1 MKKILPMLLFL
12 TISSLVF
19 GQSMQVQNMAAYLRN
34 KELAKAKTAA
44 DAAEVHESTKNS
56 AKMWLFRG
64 KVYQAIYSD
73 TSEATRKLDSES
85 EEKAL
90 EAYIN
95 CMKLDKELFYKDEV
109 KGPLIGVTAAVSNK
123 ANYYKQ
129 TKQFEK
135 ALRCY
140 DLMEASLPYDF
151 DQGIKRNN
159 ITKEKVAFYKFEMYQ
174 LAGNAEK
181 TKEYADKL
189 IAIPYKDPRVFT
201 DMVRL
206 SLQKKDTAMAIS
218 YIEKGRTMF
227 EDNMDLITSEL
238 DIYIARKKTDVLKNK
253 LTTAIEVSPDNEIL
267 HFVLAN
273 LYKGTNQFADAEKE
287 YLKAVEIRPDYEP
300 AVYNLGVLYYS
311 AGKEW
316 NDKLNALPLKD
327 PKTKE
332 YEAKS
337 NDYFKKAVGY
347 FETSYEMT
355 KDKKTKQILRQLCLR
370 LGETEKAD
378 KYK

>member
-1 MKKILPMLLFL
+1 MKKAITLLFL
-12 TISSLVF
+12 AINALVW
-19 GQSMQVQNMAAYLRN
+19 GQSMQIQNMASYLRN
-34 KELAKAKTAA
+34 KELPKAKIAA
-44 DAAEVHESTKNS
+44 DAAEAHPDGKNN

-64 KVYQAIYSD
+64 KVYHAIFSD
-73 TSEATRKLDSES
+73 TSEAIRKLDPES
-85 EEKAL
+85 EEKSL

-95 CMKLDKELFYKDEV
+95 CMKLDKDQVYKDEA
-109 KGPLIGVTAAVSNK
+109 KGPMIGITAAVSNK
-123 ANYYKQ
+123 ANYYRANKQ
-129 TKQFEK
+129 YDK

-174 LAGNAEK
+174 MAMNMEK
-181 TKEYADKL
+181 MKEYADKL
-189 IAIPYKDPRVFT
+189 IDLKYKEPRLFT
-201 DMVRL
+201 DMV
-206 SLQKKDTAMAIS
+206 KIAMANKDTVTALT
-218 YIEKGRTMF
+218 YIEKGKLMF

-253 LTTAIEVSPDNEIL
+253 LTSAIEVSPDNEIL

-273 LYKGTNQFADAEKE
+273 LYKGTGQPAEAEKE

-300 AVYNLGVLYYS
+300 AVYNLGVLYYTQ
-311 AGKEW
+311 GKEW
-316 NDKLNALPLKD
+316 NDKLNALPAKD
-327 PKTKE
+327 PKIKDYETKT
-332 YEAKS
+332 
-337 NDYFKKAVGY
+337 NDAFRKAVGY
-347 FETSYEMT
+347 FETSYELS
-355 KDKKTKQILRQLCLR
+355 KDKRTKQVLRQIFLR

>member
-1 MKKILPMLLFL
+1 MKKTLILLFL
-12 TISSLVF
+12 TVSVLAF
-19 GQSMQVQNMAAYLRN
+19 GQNIQVQNMAGYLRN

-44 DAAEVHESTKNS
+44 DAAEIHPDTKNS
-56 AKMWLFRG
+56 AKMWLYRG

-73 TSEATRKLDSES
+73 TSEAIRKLDSES

-90 EAYIN
+90 DAYIN
-95 CMKLDKELFYKDEV
+95 CMKLDKELVYKDEV

-135 ALRCY
+135 ALKCY

-174 LAGNAEK
+174 IANNKEK
-181 TKEYADKL
+181 TREYADKL
-189 IAIPYKDPRVFT
+189 IDVKYKEPRLYT
-201 DMVRL
+201 DMVRIA
-206 SLQKKDTAMAIS
+206 LQTKDTAMALA
-218 YIEKGRTMF
+218 YIEKGKVMF

-238 DIYIARKKTDVLKNK
+238 DIYIVRKQTDVLKKK
-253 LTTAIEVSPDNEIL
+253 LTSAIEVSPDNEIL

-273 LYKGTNQFADAEKE
+273 LYKGTGQPENAEKE

-300 AVYNLGVLYYS
+300 AIYNLGVLFYS
-311 AGKEW
+311 SGKEW

-332 YEAKS
+332 YETKS
-337 NDYFKKAVGY
+337 NDAFKKAVGY
-347 FETSYEMT
+347 FETSYDMT
-355 KDKKTKQILRQLCLR
+355 KDKRTKQILRQLFLR